1 MLGNI
6 YHEFCFSSALSL
18 VVLCEV
24 PLRFA
29 HSVLPVFSKG
39 EPLNKRHYTAFKT
52 PPTPQACSTGVDPP
66 LGRLP
71 FPGVHQCSCN

>member
-39 EPLNKRHYTAFKT
+39 EPLNKRHYTAFKN
-52 PPTPQACSTGVDPP
+52 PSHPSGLQHRCGPSFGKIA
-66 LGRLP
+66 
-71 FPGVHQCSCN
+71 FPRGSPVLL